1 MNTES
6 RDAKDNVAVAS
17 LTPQKVLVVIQDEE
31 CCDSIFELLDRN
43 GRDNIVDLMLL
54 NVIEPVF
61 LRDIPWSGA
70 QALSMIQEHRD
81 LVRERTQMLWRLSQ
95 KLQIQ
100 FPHTKARWQVRSDS
114 DESRALR
121 DVTRDWKPNAVIFF
135 PKARKNVI
143 LWPFGGKK
151 SSLPIEGI
159 MKESKYIMV
168 SAL

>member
-1 MNTES
+1 MNTEL
-6 RDAKDNVAVAS
+6 RDVENDIAVES
-17 LTPQKVLVVIQDEE
+17 LTPLKVLIVIQDEE
-31 CCDSIFELLDRN
+31 CCESVFQWLEKN
-43 GRDNIVDLMLL
+43 GRGTAVDLMLL
-54 NVIEPVF
+54 NVTEPVF

-70 QALSMIQEHRD
+70 QALSMIEEHRD

-100 FPHTKARWQVRSDS
+100 FPQTKARWQVRSEP
-114 DESRALR
+114 DESRAVR
-121 DVTRDWKPNAVIFF
+121 DVTKDWKPNAVVFF

-143 LWPFGGKK
+143 LWPFSGKN
-151 SSLPIEGI
+151 SSMPIEGI